1 MRCGSFQMDYS
12 CQIYQKSPF
21 VFFGR
26 QCRKSNHRPAAFP
39 ARSCPGEQSV
49 LLIQDLKYQLCK
61 GYKVL
66 CRWCREFHFPSVDTG
81 SSVAPISKSEIMV
94 EIHWKDGTSSLVKVD
109 SAVHQA
115 MIVGMYNDVTQTQ
128 QAQTAQK
135 DTKTRD
141 ASTAF
146 GYILFFA
153 CTAIYLFAEFAK

>member
-1 MRCGSFQMDYS
+1 
-12 CQIYQKSPF
+12 
-21 VFFGR
+21 
-26 QCRKSNHRPAAFP
+26 
-39 ARSCPGEQSV
+39 
-49 LLIQDLKYQLCK
+49 
-61 GYKVL
+61 
-66 CRWCREFHFPSVDTG
+66 
-81 SSVAPISKSEIMV
+81 MV

-146 GYILFFA
+146 GYILFFV
-153 CTAIYLFAEFAK
+153 CTAIYLFAEFTK

>member
-1 MRCGSFQMDYS
+1 
-12 CQIYQKSPF
+12 
-21 VFFGR
+21 
-26 QCRKSNHRPAAFP
+26 
-39 ARSCPGEQSV
+39 
-49 LLIQDLKYQLCK
+49 
-61 GYKVL
+61 
-66 CRWCREFHFPSVDTG
+66 
-81 SSVAPISKSEIMV
+81 
-94 EIHWKDGTSSLVKVD
+94 
-109 SAVHQA
+109 